1 MNLAATGI
9 RHNLSKTHTH
19 THKKKK
25 KKVIRRLIAFLLL
38 HQLGKRWFT
47 VALIEEE
54 IG

>member
-19 THKKKK
+19 TQKKKK
-25 KKVIRRLIAFLLL
+25 KGIRRLIAFLLL
-38 HQLGKRWFT
+38 HQLSKRWFT